1 MTAAAAT
8 KKKRGRPRKKRE
20 GGHLHYSPP
29 SPPRPSTAPRR
40 TLRPRRRRTLL
51 DDFADFD
58 DYLDEEEEEEEEEV
72 MEEQEG
78 KGKRRKLNLILKL
91 PPAGPTT
98 ATTEEERPRRGAPV
112 VPASSFSSL
121 ASFSS
126 YVDDDDEED
135 EEAEGETMK
144 PPKKRRL
151 DGCDDGVRSGGSG
164 DRETGKIILLQSLK
178 GSATGVS
185 TSSQVAGTC
194 LPERKFLEA
203 VLDKIQKKDT
213 YGVFAEPVDPEEL
226 PDYYDVIGHPMDFGT
241 VRKKL
246 ATEAYRSFEQFEDD
260 VFLICSN
267 AMQYNAPDT
276 IYFRQARSMQ
286 DIGRKEFQK
295 LRIEGK
301 CMETY
306 SKCEEKTVFNP
317 IEKKLLQMCPPRVAQ
332 ENFVSDISS
341 ATTIASGGE
350 PCTGLST
357 AEASGVDPATTS
369 NGLADGSSSLGE
381 SKSEKVDDLRVKGS
395 PSKLGKKSLEG
406 DENRRASY
414 NVCDEQS
421 PQVSGMVCDVLD
433 GEQRKLVPVGLDA
446 EYSYARSLARFAG
459 NLGPIAWRI
468 ASQRIESALPSGVKF
483 GSGWV
488 GEYEPLPTPILSF
501 ENIPQLQHQQLDT
514 NTTLQSKMP
523 LKDKATAL
531 GKKANGNSREVNYG
545 IQSKLG
551 TTIYNRGSGPVTG
564 GNNLCGFTEVKQQ
577 SPSFISETQLRP
589 NAAVL
594 QQKNKQVTS
603 KLAKVS
609 GTFLEQAREHQQSS
623 SSCSLV
629 DQSVQRPEIFTGVAA
644 FKPPG
649 RISLDRK
656 LGQPEPLKQTVAMVP
671 CSTTDGRV
679 PVGQSSN
686 GKVLG
691 GSSSNILGNTMGFSS
706 KYQKGNVGDEH
717 QTLHEYGLNHPSR
730 LMGWPIEMLNQSN
743 ISNNSVDSSKFLP
756 SAVPPTGR
764 ESPNTAD
771 AAAAGAWMS
780 IGASTQSKTSV
791 NAVNGRDSPNAS
803 ASTYF
808 YGSTSRAPKV
818 SSRVSDDS
826 NTTSMS
832 QAFRQPIQVVG
843 SEPQFC
849 NKGLVIF
856 PQLGATGM
864 SRFQGQT
871 PQQGL
876 LRQTENRHPKSVC
889 PPDLNISFQPPGSP
903 VPHSSG
909 ILKDSQQPDLA
920 LQL

>member
-1 MTAAAAT
+1 M
-8 KKKRGRPRKKRE
+8 
-20 GGHLHYSPP
+20 
-29 SPPRPSTAPRR
+29 
-40 TLRPRRRRTLL
+40 
-51 DDFADFD
+51 F
-58 DYLDEEEEEEEEEV
+58 
-72 MEEQEG
+72 EQS
-78 KGKRRKLNLILKL
+78 ILFKI
-91 PPAGPTT
+91 
-98 ATTEEERPRRGAPV
+98 
-112 VPASSFSSL
+112 
-121 ASFSS
+121 
-126 YVDDDDEED
+126 
-135 EEAEGETMK
+135 
-144 PPKKRRL
+144 
-151 DGCDDGVRSGGSG
+151 DGVSFLS
-164 DRETGKIILLQSLK
+164 S
-178 GSATGVS
+178 GVS
-185 TSSQVAGTC
+185 TSSQVVGTC

-226 PDYYDVIGHPMDFGT
+226 PDYYDVIEHPMDFGT

-295 LRIEGK
+295 LRLEGK

-317 IEKKLLQMCPPRVAQ
+317 IEKKLLQKCPPRVVQ

-446 EYSYARSLARFAG
+446 EYSYATSLARFAG

-514 NTTLQSKMP
+514 STTLQSKMP

-531 GKKANGNSREVNYG
+531 GKKANGKSQEVNYG
-545 IQSKLG
+545 IQRKLG
-551 TTIYNRGSGPVTG
+551 TTIYNRGSDPVTG

-603 KLAKVS
+603 NLAKVS

-623 SSCSLV
+623 SSSSLV
-629 DQSVQRPEIFTGVAA
+629 DQSIQRPEIYTGVAA

-671 CSTTDGRV
+671 CGTTDGRV

-691 GSSSNILGNTMGFSS
+691 GSSSNILGNNMGFSS
-706 KYQKGNVGDEH
+706 KYQQGIVGDER
-717 QTLHEYGLNHPSR
+717 QTLREYSLNHPSR

-743 ISNNSVDSSKFLP
+743 FSNNSVDLP

-764 ESPNTAD
+764 ESANTAD

-780 IGASTQSKTSV
+780 IGASTQSKTLV
-791 NAVNGRDSPNAS
+791 NAVNVRDSPNGS

-808 YGSTSRAPKV
+808 YAPMV

-826 NTTSMS
+826 KTTSMS
-832 QAFRQPIQVVG
+832 QTFRQPIQVVG

-849 NKGLVIF
+849 NKGLVFF

-876 LRQTENRHPKSVC
+876 LRPTENKHPKNVC

>member
-1 MTAAAAT
+1 M
-8 KKKRGRPRKKRE
+8 
-20 GGHLHYSPP
+20 
-29 SPPRPSTAPRR
+29 
-40 TLRPRRRRTLL
+40 
-51 DDFADFD
+51 
-58 DYLDEEEEEEEEEV
+58 
-72 MEEQEG
+72 Q
-78 KGKRRKLNLILKL
+78 
-91 PPAGPTT
+91 
-98 ATTEEERPRRGAPV
+98 
-112 VPASSFSSL
+112 
-121 ASFSS
+121 
-126 YVDDDDEED
+126 
-135 EEAEGETMK
+135 
-144 PPKKRRL
+144 
-151 DGCDDGVRSGGSG
+151 
-164 DRETGKIILLQSLK
+164 
-178 GSATGVS
+178 
-185 TSSQVAGTC
+185 
-194 LPERKFLEA
+194 
-203 VLDKIQKKDT
+203 
-213 YGVFAEPVDPEEL
+213 
-226 PDYYDVIGHPMDFGT
+226 
-241 VRKKL
+241 
-246 ATEAYRSFEQFEDD
+246 DD

-276 IYFRQARSMQ
+276 IYFRQVLGAST
-286 DIGRKEFQK
+286 K

-317 IEKKLLQMCPPRVAQ
+317 TEKKMLQKCPPKVVQ

-381 SKSEKVDDLRVKGS
+381 SKSEKVDDLRGS

-406 DENRRASY
+406 NENPRASY

-421 PQVSGMVCDVLD
+421 PRVFGMVCDVLD
-433 GEQRKLVPVGLDA
+433 SEQRKLVPVCNGSYLSMSFIFPCPSDFFFLNQVGLDA
-446 EYSYARSLARFAG
+446 EYSYARSLACFAA

-514 NTTLQSKMP
+514 DTTLQSKTP

-551 TTIYNRGSGPVTG
+551 TTICNRGSDPVTG
-564 GNNLCGFTEVKQQ
+564 ENNLCGFTKVKQQ

-603 KLAKVS
+603 NLAKVS
-609 GTFLEQAREHQQSS
+609 GTFFEQVREHQQSS
-623 SSCSLV
+623 SSSSLV
-629 DQSVQRPEIFTGVAA
+629 DQSVQRPEIYTGVAA
-644 FKPPG
+644 FKPPR

-656 LGQPEPLKQTVAMVP
+656 LGQPEPLKRTVAMVP

-691 GSSSNILGNTMGFSS
+691 GSTSNILGNTIGFSS
-706 KYQKGNVGDEH
+706 KYQKGIVGDER
-717 QTLHEYGLNHPSR
+717 QTLHEYSLNHPSR
-730 LMGWPIEMLNQSN
+730 LMGWPIEMLNQAN
-743 ISNNSVDSSKFLP
+743 NSNNSVDSSKLLP

-764 ESPNTAD
+764 ESANTAD
-771 AAAAGAWMS
+771 AAAAGGWMS
-780 IGASTQSKTSV
+780 IGTSTQSKMLV
-791 NAVNGRDSPNAS
+791 NAVNVRDSPNGS
-803 ASTYF
+803 ASTNF
-808 YGSTSRAPKV
+808 YGSTSKAPKV

-826 NTTSMS
+826 KMTTSMS

-843 SEPQFC
+843 SEPKFC

-871 PQQGL
+871 PLQGL
-876 LRQTENRHPKSVC
+876 LQQTENKHPKNVC